1 MQRID
6 GAALTIKSHLTGL
19 TTPSLAGAANEF
31 FLAAFSGS
39 IMPDVALRSYAIA
52 REEYMHFDEKGK
64 LSFTALEGADKL
76 DPGTYKISMGS
87 VYATCLMSAS
97 EMGDEEV
104 ASAVREILDKDESIG
119 RRKEEDGV
127 IYYSKV
133 SLMLKSLLLL
143 ARLMKKGLWKR
154 AIREP
159 LPDTIKY
166 GPLSL

>member
-1 MQRID
+1 M
-6 GAALTIKSHLTGL
+6 K
-19 TTPSLAGAANEF
+19 
-31 FLAAFSGS
+31 
-39 IMPDVALRSYAIA
+39 
-52 REEYMHFDEKGK
+52 
-64 LSFTALEGADKL
+64 
-76 DPGTYKISMGS
+76 
-87 VYATCLMSAS
+87 
-97 EMGDEEV
+97 EV

-119 RRKEEDGV
+119 HRKEEDGV

-166 GPLSL
+166 GPYLRDAKYPEVGILKRAIYYCLPTDCSSMIYNIISDELVNLPRNRVVCRACTPHFPHPQKIS